1 MKLASLSFADNESI
15 PERYA
20 FGRID
25 PQSRIALA
33 DNFNP
38 QFSWDDV
45 PEGTKSFALLCHD
58 PDVPSKPDDVNQD
71 GREVP
76 ASLPR
81 VDFFHWVLIDL
92 SPELREIQEGAFSN
106 GITPRGKGGPLA
118 PNEARQGLNDYTG
131 WFAADR
137 DMSGDY
143 FGYDGPC
150 PPWND
155 AIVHHYV
162 FTLYALDVAK
172 LDVQGKFTGPDVLKA
187 MQGHVLAQASVTGT
201 YTLNP
206 AGAPRLRGPTAAPS
220 RLGGRPPGAARH
232 EPGSWLA

>member
-1 MKLASLSFADNESI
+1 MELSSLSFSNNEWI

-20 FGRID
+20 FGKVD
-25 PQSRIALA
+25 SQLHVALA

-45 PEGTKSFALLCHD
+45 PPGTQSFALICHD
-58 PDVPSKPDDVNQD
+58 PDVPSRADLVNQ
-71 GREVP
+71 ENQSVP

-81 VDFFHWVLIDL
+81 VNFFHWVLVNLPAD
-92 SPELREIQEGAFSN
+92 LREIEEGAFSN

-118 PNEARQGLNDYTG
+118 PLGAKQRINGYTD
-131 WFAADR
+131 WFAQDH

-150 PPWND
+150 PPWSD
-155 AIVHHYV
+155 ELAHRYI
-162 FTLYALDVAK
+162 FTLYALSIPEVD
-172 LDVQGKFTGPDVLKA
+172 LHGPFDGQEALKA
-187 MQGHVLAQASVTGT
+187 IENHILAQASVVGM

-206 AGAPRLRGPTAAPS
+206 RLTPKQIGALSA
-220 RLGGRPPGAARH
+220 
-232 EPGSWLA
+232 

>member
-1 MKLASLSFADNESI
+1 MKLSSLSFSDNESI
-15 PERYA
+15 PDRYA
-20 FGRID
+20 FGKID
-25 PQSRIALA
+25 PQSHVALA
-33 DNFNP
+33 ENFNP

-45 PEGTKSFALLCHD
+45 PEGTRSFALICHD
-58 PDVPSKPDDVNQD
+58 PDVPSKPDDVNQE
-71 GREVP
+71 GRQVP
-76 ASLPR
+76 ADLPR

-92 SPELREIQEGAFSN
+92 SADKRDIGEGDFSS

-118 PNEARQGLNDYTG
+118 SGDARQGINDYTS

-155 AIVHHYV
+155 ALPHRYV
-162 FTLYALDVAK
+162 FTLYALDVPK
-172 LDVQGKFTGPDVLKA
+172 LAVQGNFGGNDVLKA
-187 MQGHVLAQASVTGT
+187 LQGHVLAQASITGV

-206 AGAPRLRGPTAAPS
+206 DLAPKQIGDTSA
-220 RLGGRPPGAARH
+220 
-232 EPGSWLA
+232 

>member
-1 MKLASLSFADNESI
+1 MKLSSLSFSDNESM
-15 PERYA
+15 PDRYA
-20 FGRID
+20 FGKID
-25 PQSRIALA
+25 PQSHVILA
-33 DNFNP
+33 DNLNP
-38 QFSWDDV
+38 QFSWGEV
-45 PEGTKSFALLCHD
+45 PDGTRSFVLICHD
-58 PDVPSKPDDVNQD
+58 PDVPSKPDDVNQE
-71 GREVP
+71 GRTVP

-92 SPELREIQEGAFSN
+92 DAELREIEEGSFSS

-118 PNEARQGLNDYTG
+118 PNDARQGINDFTS

-155 AIVHHYV
+155 ELLHRYI
-162 FTLYALDVAK
+162 FTLYALDVPT
-172 LDVQGKFTGPDVLKA
+172 LDVQGNFTGNDVLKA
-187 MQGHVLAQASVTGT
+187 MQGHVLGQASLTGV

-206 AGAPRLRGPTAAPS
+206 DLAPTQIGSTAT
-220 RLGGRPPGAARH
+220 
-232 EPGSWLA
+232 

>member
-92 SPELREIQEGAFSN
+92 APELREIQEGAFSS

-155 AIVHHYV
+155 AIVHRYV

-172 LDVQGKFTGPDVLKA
+172 LDVQGKFTGADVLKA
-187 MQGHVLAQASVTGT
+187 MQGHVLAQAAITGS

-206 AGAPRLRGPTAAPS
+206 ALAPRRIGDTSAS
-220 RLGGRPPGAARH
+220 
-232 EPGSWLA
+232 

>member
-1 MKLASLSFADNESI
+1 MKLASLSFSDNESI

-20 FGRID
+20 FARID
-25 PQSRIALA
+25 PQSHVALA

-45 PEGTKSFALLCHD
+45 PEGTQSFALICHD
-58 PDVPSKPDDVNQD
+58 PDVPSKPDDVNQE
-71 GREVP
+71 GRVVP
-76 ASLPR
+76 ADLPR
-81 VDFFHWVLIDL
+81 VNFFHWVLVDL
-92 SPELREIQEGAFSN
+92 PADMREIEEGAFSN

-118 PNEARQGLNDYTG
+118 PHGARQGINDYTS

-155 AIVHHYV
+155 ARVHRYV
-162 FTLYALDVAK
+162 FTLYALSVPQ
-172 LDVQGKFTGPDVLKA
+172 LDVEATFNGKQALAAIQDKI
-187 MQGHVLAQASVTGT
+187 LAQASVTGT

-206 AGAPRLRGPTAAPS
+206 DLAPKVIGATSA
-220 RLGGRPPGAARH
+220 
-232 EPGSWLA
+232 

>member
-1 MKLASLSFADNESI
+1 MKLASLSFSDHESMS
-15 PERYA
+15 ERYA

-25 PQSRIALA
+25 PQSHVGLA

-45 PEGTKSFALLCHD
+45 PEGTQSFALICHD
-58 PDVPSKPDDVNQD
+58 PDVPGKPDDVNQE

-76 ASLPR
+76 ASLAR
-81 VDFFHWVLIDL
+81 VDFYHWVLV
-92 SPELREIQEGAFSN
+92 ELAADMREIEEGAFSS

-118 PNEARQGLNDYTG
+118 PLGARQGVNSYTD
-131 WFAADR
+131 WFAADH

-155 AIVHHYV
+155 SILHHYI
-162 FTLYALDVAK
+162 FTLYALSVPK
-172 LDVQGKFTGPDVLKA
+172 LKVEGSFTGQDALKA
-187 MQGHVLAQASVTGT
+187 MEGKILAQVSVTGT

-206 AGAPRLRGPTAAPS
+206 SLAPRLI
-220 RLGGRPPGAARH
+220 GAT
-232 EPGSWLA
+232 ST

>member
-1 MKLASLSFADNESI
+1 MKLSSLSFSDNEWM

-20 FGRID
+20 FGKID
-25 PQSRIALA
+25 PESRVALA

-45 PEGTKSFALLCHD
+45 PPGTQSFVLLCHD

-71 GREVP
+71 GRAVS

-81 VDFFHWVLIDL
+81 VDFFHWVLVNL
-92 SPELREIQEGAFSN
+92 PANLREIEEGVFSN
-106 GITPRGKGGPLA
+106 GITPRGKGGPMA
-118 PNEARQGLNDYTG
+118 PLDALQGINDFTT

-155 AIVHHYV
+155 EIVHRYI
-162 FTLYALDVAK
+162 FTLYALNVPT
-172 LDVQGKFTGPDVLKA
+172 LDLQGAFNGAQTLQA
-187 MQGHVLAQASVTGT
+187 MQRYVLAQASVVGI

-206 AGAPRLRGPTAAPS
+206 ALAPKHIGVDSA
-220 RLGGRPPGAARH
+220 
-232 EPGSWLA
+232 

>member
-1 MKLASLSFADNESI
+1 MKLASLSFADGEMI

-25 PQSRIALA
+25 PQSRVALA

-38 QFSWDDV
+38 QFSWSDA
-45 PEGTKSFALLCHD
+45 PEGTRSFALLCHD
-58 PDVPSKPDDVNQD
+58 PDVPSQPDDVNQD

-81 VDFFHWVLIDL
+81 VDFFHWVLVDIAAKR
-92 SPELREIQEGAFSN
+92 REIDEGAYSS

-118 PNEARQGLNDYTG
+118 PNDERQGLNDFTG

-155 AIVHHYV
+155 ALVHRYV

-172 LDVQGKFTGPDVLKA
+172 LDVQGKFTGADVLRA
-187 MQGHVLAQASVTGT
+187 MQGHVLAQSSVTGI

-206 AGAPRLRGPTAAPS
+206 ALAPRQI
-220 RLGGRPPGAARH
+220 GAT
-232 EPGSWLA
+232 SVS

>member
-1 MKLASLSFADNESI
+1 MKLASLSFADGEMI

-25 PQSRIALA
+25 PQSRVALA

-38 QFSWDDV
+38 QFSWSDA
-45 PEGTKSFALLCHD
+45 PEGTRSFALLCHD
-58 PDVPSKPDDVNQD
+58 PDVPSQPDDVNQD

-81 VDFFHWVLIDL
+81 VDFFHWVLVDIAA
-92 SPELREIQEGAFSN
+92 ERREIDEGAYSS

-118 PNEARQGLNDYTG
+118 PNDERQGLNDFTG

-155 AIVHHYV
+155 ALVHRYV

-172 LDVQGKFTGPDVLKA
+172 LDVQGKFTDADVLRA
-187 MQGHVLAQASVTGT
+187 MQGHVLAQSSVTGI

-206 AGAPRLRGPTAAPS
+206 ALAPRQI
-220 RLGGRPPGAARH
+220 GAT
-232 EPGSWLA
+232 SVS